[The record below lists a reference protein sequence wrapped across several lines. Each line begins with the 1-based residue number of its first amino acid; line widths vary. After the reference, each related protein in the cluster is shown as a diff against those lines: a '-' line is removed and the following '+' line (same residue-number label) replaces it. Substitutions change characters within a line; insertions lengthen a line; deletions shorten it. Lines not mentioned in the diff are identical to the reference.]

1 MVKYITF
8 LLTCFA
14 FNSSINAQDISDA
27 SESVKNIAN
36 VNTEKW
42 QNVLILTVNQ
52 REKMTEY
59 VILYEMKKNAIF
71 RSDASMDDKN
81 TQLKV
86 LEEEHHLKVETILN
100 EKQKTKYHQ
109 KIAEV
114 KEG

>member
-1 MVKYITF
+1 MIKYITF
-8 LLTCFA
+8 LFTCFA
-14 FNSSINAQDISDA
+14 FNSTINAQDISDA

-42 QNVLILTVNQ
+42 QTVLILTVNQ

-59 VILYEMKKNAIF
+59 VILHEMKKNNIF
-71 RSDASMDDKN
+71 RSSASMDKKN
-81 TQLKV
+81 AQLKT

-100 EKQKTKYHQ
+100 DKQKAKYHQ

-114 KEG
+114 KQG